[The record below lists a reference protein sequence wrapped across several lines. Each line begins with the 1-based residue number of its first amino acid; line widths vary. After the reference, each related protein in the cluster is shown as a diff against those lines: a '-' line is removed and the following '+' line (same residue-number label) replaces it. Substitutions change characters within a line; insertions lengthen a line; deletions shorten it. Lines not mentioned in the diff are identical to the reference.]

1 MWVAIDLAFLALFD
15 VLALV
20 HLARRRGSMEQRDV
34 VKWALLI
41 VLLPFIGV
49 VGYVFWRLDNAVRR
63 GTPDRRD
70 EAAPFLR
77 SNRDD
82 R

>member
-1 MWVAIDLAFLALFD
+1 MWVVIDLAALALLD
-15 VLALV
+15 VLGLV
-20 HLARRRGSMEQRDV
+20 HLARRRGSMARRDV
-34 VKWALLI
+34 VKWTLLI
-41 VLLPFIGV
+41 VLLPLIGV
-49 VGYVFWRLDNAVRR
+49 LGYMFWRLESAVQR

-77 SNRDD
+77 SQRDD